1 MIPAQEEQPV
11 LHLRLSVWVIVSV
24 ILSLFFP
31 VAPGTAASPLEVIRS
46 GVSQAIAVL
55 QDPAYQGMDR
65 RQERIAK
72 VREVVLPLFDTR
84 EIAKRTL
91 GVYWRDRTEEER
103 EEFVA
108 LFTQLVEKMYSS
120 TLDRY
125 TAGVEFYYDQ
135 ERIDGN
141 FADVATRIFDPVQNK
156 TFSVVYKL
164 HQVGE
169 RWLIYDI
176 VAENVSMVR
185 NYRNQFNRILSKS
198 SYEDLVQTIQNKIKE
213 LSVAPAP
220 S

>member
-1 MIPAQEEQPV
+1 MLRRWLAVCVMAGLPFLSFLPV
-11 LHLRLSVWVIVSV
+11 VTWAVL
-24 ILSLFFP
+24 
-31 VAPGTAASPLEVIRS
+31 SPLEVIRS
-46 GVSQAIAVL
+46 GVNQAIAVL
-55 QDPAYQGMDR
+55 QDPAYQGTDR
-65 RQERIAK
+65 RQQRIAK

-84 EIAKRTL
+84 EIAKRAL
-91 GVYWRDRTEEER
+91 GVYWRERTEEEQ
-103 EEFVA
+103 EQFVA
-108 LFTQLVEKMYSS
+108 LFTELVEKTYSG

-125 TAGVEFYYDQ
+125 TANVEFYYDE
-135 ERIDGN
+135 ERIEGN
-141 FADVATRIFDPVQNK
+141 FADVATRIFDPAQQK

-164 HQVGE
+164 HRVGD

-185 NYRNQFNRILSKS
+185 NYRNQFNRILNKS

>member
-1 MIPAQEEQPV
+1 M
-11 LHLRLSVWVIVSV
+11 LHLRLSVWVMACV
-24 ILSLFFP
+24 ILLPFFP
-31 VAPGTAASPLEVIRS
+31 VPTGAAWSPLEVIRS

-65 RQERIAK
+65 RQERTAK

-91 GVYWRDRTEEER
+91 GIYWRDRTEEER
-103 EEFVA
+103 QEFVA
-108 LFTQLVEKMYSS
+108 LFTELVEKTYSG

-125 TAGVEFYYDQ
+125 TANVQFYYDQ

-141 FADVATRIFDPVQNK
+141 FADVATRIFDPAQNK
-156 TFSVVYKL
+156 TFSVMYKL
-164 HQVGE
+164 HKVGE

-213 LSVAPAP
+213 LSAAPAP